1 MVSQREE
8 SNMIQWKREN
18 IHKLV
23 SLFGDGLEHP
33 WPEVINIGT
42 RYFLNSPINTKRH
55 KTHQAKFEE
64 FLKKGVNYG
73 IIDKIDTP
81 YTISERQKD
90 RYLIET
96 EDFNYKLS
104 KKGDRLLRQEQAER
118 TGDSFFFSLY
128 DRGVH
133 TPFGVDKFAP
143 LPSSLKKIK
152 EN

>member
-1 MVSQREE
+1 
-8 SNMIQWKREN
+8 MIQWNRPN
-18 IHKLV
+18 IFKMLC
-23 SLFGDGLEHP
+23 LFGDDKLHG
-33 WPEVINIGT
+33 WTEVINIGT
-42 RYFLNSPINTKRH
+42 RLFLDIRIEH
-55 KTHQAKFEE
+55 HEYKTHQAKFEE

-81 YTISERQKD
+81 DTISERQKD
-90 RYLIET
+90 RYLIEK